1 MMIDAGFQEAFD
13 HCNFK
18 DGDDKDTRIQNLKT
32 WLEENSIDLKRDGN
46 VRIIINNH
54 FIENLGLGTT
64 KKNALKKAFRRIL
77 DGEMRDR
84 TESNGTEIDDNI
96 TGSLSPLW
104 NIPHPSVG
112 EQEQEQ
118 EQHHQ
123 DIMDMSFNFLLFPEE
138 FPVPPPPPV
147 NPSVGA
153 PGFDDPFMAP
163 APVSSSSSSGGG
175 AVSSTSVGAPVAG
188 SVKEQLIA
196 LISRI
201 EVDENLSINKQA
213 LEEKV
218 KSLEEQVQSLVKT
231 LEKTLEEKEQSSASL
246 EEQVKSLGEEKQSLE
261 EQVKSLG
268 EEKQSLEEQVKSLG
282 EEKQSLEGQVKSL
295 GENLQETKRKADED
309 LRLMRVNLQ
318 KNIEMGRKVSDSY
331 DVLKK
336 THQDQEAVIKELQN
350 TLQEREKNDKVQLE
364 LELRYQQKC
373 KQLEDNCE
381 ELEKKYKKY
390 KTLSKTLQR
399 QKQIPTIEL
408 D

>member
-1 MMIDAGFQEAFD
+1 MIDAGFQDAFD
-13 HCNFK
+13 HCNFR

-32 WLEENSIDLKRDGN
+32 WLEEKSIDLKKDGN

-54 FIENLGLGTT
+54 FIENLGLTLA
-64 KKNALKKAFRRIL
+64 KKTALKKAFRRIL

-84 TESNGTEIDDNI
+84 TESEGTELDDNMA
-96 TGSLSPLW
+96 GSLSPLW
-104 NIPHPSVG
+104 NIPPPS
-112 EQEQEQ
+112 ERQQEQ
-118 EQHHQ
+118 EQHQ
-123 DIMDMSFNFLLFPEE
+123 DLMDMSFNFLLFPEE
-138 FPVPPPPPV
+138 FPVPPPPPAAGDPY
-147 NPSVGA
+147 PSVGA
-153 PGFDDPFMAP
+153 PGFDDPFVQ
-163 APVSSSSSSGGG
+163 PVSSSSSSSGG
-175 AVSSTSVGAPVAG
+175 SSAAPAPPVAG
-188 SVKEQLIA
+188 SVKDQLLA

-201 EVDENLSINKQA
+201 EVDENLSVTKQA

-246 EEQVKSLGEEKQSLE
+246 EER
-261 EQVKSLG
+261 
-268 EEKQSLEEQVKSLG
+268 VKSLG

-295 GENLQETKRKADED
+295 GESKQSLEERVKSLGEEKQSLEGQVKSFENLQEAKRKADED

-318 KNIEMGRKVSDSY
+318 KNIEMGRKVSESY

-336 THQDQEAVIKELQN
+336 NHQDQEAVIKELQN

-399 QKQIPTIEL
+399 QRQIPTIEL

>member
-1 MMIDAGFQEAFD
+1 MNAQQKAKLQVMIDAGFEEAFD
-13 HCNFK
+13 HCNFR
-18 DGDDKDTRIQNLKT
+18 DGDDKETRIQNLKT
-32 WLEENSIDLKRDGN
+32 WLEENSIDLKKDGN
-46 VRIIINNH
+46 VRIIISNH

-64 KKNALKKAFRRIL
+64 KKNALKRAFRKIL

-84 TESNGTEIDDNI
+84 TESNGTELDDNI
-96 TGSLSPLW
+96 AGSLSPLW
-104 NIPHPSVG
+104 NIPQPSVS
-112 EQEQEQ
+112 EQQEQEQ

-123 DIMDMSFNFLLFPEE
+123 DLMDMSFNFLLFPEE
-138 FPVPPPPPV
+138 FPVPPPPPAAGAGDSY
-147 NPSVGA
+147 PSVGA

-163 APVSSSSSSGGG
+163 APVVSSSSSSSSGGG
-175 AVSSTSVGAPVAG
+175 AVSSSSVAAPVVAG
-188 SVKEQLIA
+188 SGSVKDQLLA

-231 LEKTLEEKEQSSASL
+231 LGKTLEEKEQSSASL
-246 EEQVKSLGEEKQSLE
+246 EEQVKLLGEEKQSLE
-261 EQVKSLG
+261 E
-268 EEKQSLEEQVKSLG
+268 
-282 EEKQSLEGQVKSL
+282 QVKSL

-318 KNIEMGRKVSDSY
+318 KNIEMGRKVSESY

-336 THQDQEAVIKELQN
+336 NHQDQEAVIKELQN
-350 TLQEREKNDKVQLE
+350 KLLEREKNDKAQLE
-364 LELRYQQKC
+364 LEIRYQQKC
-373 KQLEDNCE
+373 EQLENDCE
-381 ELEKKYKKY
+381 QLEKKYKKY

>member
-1 MMIDAGFQEAFD
+1 MNAQQKAKLQVMIDAGFQEAFD
-13 HCNFK
+13 HCNFR

-54 FIENLGLGTT
+54 FIENLGLTIT
-64 KKNALKKAFRRIL
+64 KKTALKKAFRRIL

-96 TGSLSPLW
+96 AGSLSPLW
-104 NIPHPSVG
+104 NIPQPSVG

-138 FPVPPPPPV
+138 FPVPPPPPA

-163 APVSSSSSSGGG
+163 APVVSSSSSGGG
-175 AVSSTSVGAPVAG
+175 AVSSSVGAPVAG
-188 SVKEQLIA
+188 SVKEQLLA

-218 KSLEEQVQSLVKT
+218 KSLEEQVQALVKT
-231 LEKTLEEKEQSSASL
+231 LEKTLEEKEQSSAT
-246 EEQVKSLGEEKQSLE
+246 LE

-282 EEKQSLEGQVKSL
+282 EEKQSLEGQVRSL
-295 GENLQETKRKADED
+295 GENLQEAKRKADED

-318 KNIEMGRKVSDSY
+318 KNIEMGRKVSESY

-350 TLQEREKNDKVQLE
+350 KLLEREKNDKAQLE